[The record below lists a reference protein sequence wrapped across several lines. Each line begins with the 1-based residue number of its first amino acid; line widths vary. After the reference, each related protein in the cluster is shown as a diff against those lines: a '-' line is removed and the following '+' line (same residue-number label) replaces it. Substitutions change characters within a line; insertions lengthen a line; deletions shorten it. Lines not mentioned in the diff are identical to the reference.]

1 MPNSSPYTLRDVSG
15 KGALVTFSKGD
26 IQQLPSDAEK
36 EELVDV
42 VRKHDQTVIDLTE
55 TDLIG
60 TRWLVCFARMTSEAK
75 AGSGRVR
82 VVGAK
87 KTTRDT
93 ADLIAAKLNFA
104 DSVDNA
110 WAK

>member
-1 MPNSSPYTLRDVSG
+1 MPDNRPYKLQDVSEQ
-15 KGALVTFSKGD
+15 KALVTFNKGD
-26 IQQLPSDAEK
+26 IQQLPSEAER
-36 EELVDV
+36 EELVGV
-42 VRKHDQTVIDLTE
+42 VRKHEQTVIDLTQ
-55 TDLIG
+55 TDIIG

-75 AGSGRVR
+75 ATSGFVR

-93 ADLIAAKLNFA
+93 ADLIAAKLDFA
-104 DSVDNA
+104 DSVETA